1 MSALPSASPRPAPGT
16 DSGVARDL
24 ASCVVVITG
33 ASSGIGRAAAHR
45 FAREGSRVVLAARA
59 ETPLRAAAAECEA
72 LGAPALAVP
81 TDVRREPEVRALAR
95 RAVERFGRIDVWV
108 NCAGVIAYGRFE
120 QVPGEVFRAVIET
133 NLFGQVHGARAA
145 LEQFRRQGGGV
156 VINMASVWGRVTTPD
171 VTAYVTSKFAVR
183 AFSECL
189 RQELRHDAGIDVAT
203 MLPQAVDTP
212 IFGRGANFAG
222 RGIRPVPPVVDPDEV
237 ARGIVACAREPKREV
252 TYGRAGRL
260 LELLQTAAP
269 GLHSR
274 VLPPAFEAGNYLDEP
289 ARPTAGAV
297 VHPLAHGERID
308 GGWGARPPGG
318 PGPAPRSAPRGRGPG
333 RPRGRARARA

>member
-1 MSALPSASPRPAPGT
+1 
-16 DSGVARDL
+16 
-24 ASCVVVITG
+24 
-33 ASSGIGRAAAHR
+33 
-45 FAREGSRVVLAARA
+45 
-59 ETPLRAAAAECEA
+59 
-72 LGAPALAVP
+72 
-81 TDVRREPEVRALAR
+81 
-95 RAVERFGRIDVWV
+95 
-108 NCAGVIAYGRFE
+108 
-120 QVPGEVFRAVIET
+120 
-133 NLFGQVHGARAA
+133 
-145 LEQFRRQGGGV
+145 
-156 VINMASVWGRVTTPD
+156 MASVWGRVTTPD

-308 GGWGARPPGG
+308 GGWRAGRRADLARALLAAAGGAVRGLV
-318 PGPAPRSAPRGRGPG
+318 RGR
-333 RPRGRARARA
+333 